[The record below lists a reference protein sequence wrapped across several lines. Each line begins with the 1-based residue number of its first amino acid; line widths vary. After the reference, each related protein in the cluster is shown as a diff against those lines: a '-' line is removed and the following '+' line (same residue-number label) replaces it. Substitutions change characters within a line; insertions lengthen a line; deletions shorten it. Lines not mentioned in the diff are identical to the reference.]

1 MGNTREEDNIR
12 EERPQEEKILK
23 DHDIKKKWFP
33 QETQCIITR
42 KNVSDKWQVI
52 LTFFRGLSQA
62 IHEPD
67 EKASWNVT
75 ATAVYSPHPHHP
87 TRLQLLQYYSSS
99 LDTKLC
105 L

>member
-12 EERPQEEKILK
+12 EERPEEEKTMR

-42 KNVSDKWQVI
+42 KNVTDKWQVI
-52 LTFFRGLSQA
+52 LTFFRGLSQV
-62 IHEPD
+62 IHEPTG
-67 EKASWNVT
+67 KASWNVT
-75 ATAVYSPHPHHP
+75 ATAVHNPPPPPP

-99 LDTKLC
+99 LNTKLC